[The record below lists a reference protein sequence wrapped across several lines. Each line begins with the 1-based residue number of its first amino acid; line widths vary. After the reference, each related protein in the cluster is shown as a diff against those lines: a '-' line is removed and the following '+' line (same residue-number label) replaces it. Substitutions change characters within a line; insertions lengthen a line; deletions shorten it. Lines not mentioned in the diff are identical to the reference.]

1 MNECRNSRPSRR
13 DVSGN
18 FAEPTANKQPKNIF
32 DQKMNCKNCNSEVN
46 SNYCPNCGQP
56 KQLKRID
63 GHYIIHEIE
72 HVLHF
77 ERGIL
82 YTVRELITNPGQNI
96 RNYLSDNRSRLVKPI
111 IFIILTS
118 LIYTLISHFFH
129 IEEEYVSYK
138 GLEKS
143 SISTMMKW
151 MQSNYGYASI
161 VTGVFIAIWLKVFFK
176 KYGYNF
182 FELLIMLCFVQGI
195 SMLIFALFAL
205 AEGLLHVQLLSIA
218 GILGVI
224 YLVWAIGNFFEAKK
238 IGNYLKALLS
248 FLLGTITLYVL
259 IFSIG
264 IAIDILTKQ

>member
-1 MNECRNSRPSRR
+1 
-13 DVSGN
+13 
-18 FAEPTANKQPKNIF
+18 
-32 DQKMNCKNCNSEVN
+32 MNCKNCNTELN
-46 SNYCPNCGQP
+46 SKFCPDCGQ
-56 KQLKRID
+56 QTNLKRID

-96 RNYLSDNRSRLVKPI
+96 RNYISENRSRLVKPI

-129 IEEEYVSYK
+129 IEEEYVNYK

-143 SISTMMKW
+143 SIGTILKW
-151 MQSNYGYASI
+151 IQGNYGYASI
-161 VTGVFIAIWLKVFFK
+161 LTGIFIAIWLKVFFR

-195 SMLIFALFAL
+195 SMLIFAVFAL
-205 AEGLLHVQLLSIA
+205 GEGLLHFKLLSVA
-218 GILGVI
+218 GIFGLI

-238 IGNYLKALLS
+238 IGNYFKALIS
-248 FLLGTITLYVL
+248 ILLGTITFYII
-259 IFSIG
+259 IFAIG
-264 IAIDILTKQ
+264 ITIDVLTKH